1 MVRLFCLPLFM
12 YLIKVHIASHWK
24 GTHHSRAFALT
35 KQFIGLEDFWPL
47 SFNKPFQILPY
58 LQRFLYLSEK
68 KKNYSSENLSHK
80 HDYLQKF
87 RKMSDNLHG
96 GVCGSCAIFFP
107 NISFLNPS
115 SHLSLNTFLS
125 YGVAATI
132 AKKSIKTLQIILYKI
147 HMNVRF
153 CRAII
158 SPHMDGILENTP

>member
-1 MVRLFCLPLFM
+1 
-12 YLIKVHIASHWK
+12 
-24 GTHHSRAFALT
+24 
-35 KQFIGLEDFWPL
+35 
-47 SFNKPFQILPY
+47 
-58 LQRFLYLSEK
+58 
-68 KKNYSSENLSHK
+68 
-80 HDYLQKF
+80 
-87 RKMSDNLHG
+87 MSDNLHG